1 MQIGINIQLPGIHG
15 AGELDYTLPNSD
27 QHRKIKVY
35 LVPVSVSV
43 DQYYI
48 SITMPG
54 GSEIIPPCRGK
65 DTLLLVDYHLSET
78 EETTINYIDE
88 ELKNA

>member
-54 GSEIIPPCRGK
+54 GSEIVPPCRGK
-65 DTLLLVDYHLSET
+65 DTLLLADYHLSDTGEP
-78 EETTINYIDE
+78 TINYVNE
-88 ELKNA
+88 EIENA

>member
-1 MQIGINIQLPGIHG
+1 MDLGTTIQLPGIHG
-15 AGELDYTLPNSD
+15 AQDLNYTLPNSD

-35 LVPVSVSV
+35 LVPVAVST

-48 SITMPG
+48 SITIPG

-78 EETTINYIDE
+78 EETTVNYINE
-88 ELKNA
+88 EIENA

>member
-1 MQIGINIQLPGIHG
+1 MQIGIQIQLPGIRG
-15 AGELDYTLPNSD
+15 ASNLDYTLPESN
-27 QHRKIKVY
+27 QLRKIKVY

-48 SITMPG
+48 SITIPG

-78 EETTINYIDE
+78 EETTVNYINE
-88 ELKNA
+88 EIENA

>member
-15 AGELDYTLPNSD
+15 ASDLDYTLPESD
-27 QHRKIKVY
+27 QPRGIKTY
-35 LVPVSVSV
+35 LVPISVSD

-78 EETTINYIDE
+78 EETTVNYINE
-88 ELKNA
+88 EIENA

>member
-1 MQIGINIQLPGIHG
+1 MELGINIKITGIRG
-15 AGELDYTLPNSD
+15 ATDLDCSIPESD
-27 QHRKIKVY
+27 QSRRVKLYI
-35 LVPVSVSV
+35 VPETVSP
-43 DQYYI
+43 DGYYI

-78 EETTINYIDE
+78 EETTVNYINE
-88 ELKNA
+88 EIENA

>member
-15 AGELDYTLPNSD
+15 AGDLDYTLPNSD

-54 GSEIIPPCRGK
+54 GSEIVPPCRSK
-65 DTLLLVDYHLSET
+65 DSLLLVDYHLSET
-78 EETTINYIDE
+78 EETTVNYINE
-88 ELKNA
+88 EIENA

>member
-15 AGELDYTLPNSD
+15 AGELDYTLPESN
-27 QHRKIKVY
+27 QLRKIKVY
-35 LVPVSVSV
+35 LVPVAISS

-48 SITMPG
+48 SVTLPG

-78 EETTINYIDE
+78 EETTVNYINE
-88 ELKNA
+88 EIENA

>member
-1 MQIGINIQLPGIHG
+1 MELGINIKITGIRG
-15 AGELDYTLPNSD
+15 ATDLDCSIPESD
-27 QHRKIKVY
+27 QSRRVKLY
-35 LVPVSVSV
+35 LVPVAVST

-54 GSEIIPPCRGK
+54 GTEIIPPCRGK

-78 EETTINYIDE
+78 EETTVNYINE
-88 ELKNA
+88 EIENA

>member
-1 MQIGINIQLPGIHG
+1 MKIGIQIQLPGIHG
-15 AGELDYTLPNSD
+15 AQDLDSTLPTSD
-27 QHRKIKVY
+27 QPRKIKAY
-35 LVPVSVSV
+35 LVPTTVSA

-48 SITMPG
+48 SITIPG

-78 EETTINYIDE
+78 EETTVNYINE
-88 ELKNA
+88 EIENA